1 VKLVV
6 VTSLRV
12 HLAPQRLR
20 CVRGERSVPGVKVQ
34 PSFNFHVLGPIK
46 EAGLGIATAGANYYS
61 TMNYTHS
68 HQCGANTLECLL
80 CAKVYGVLRD
90 ASALIAPFA
99 ITIIGA
105 VQHTWHVAAVTCACS
120 HAHA

>member
-1 VKLVV
+1 MKLVM

-34 PSFNFHVLGPIK
+34 PPFLLHGAGPIR

-105 VQHTWHVAAVTCACS
+105 VQHTWHVAAATWVSA